1 MLLLVS
7 NFQQFQSVMKV
18 IPEKCHVHYICYLH
32 FYYFFLIATHLIKQF
47 FGKGL
52 NDLEERWYLLIYELS
67 YKSEVR
73 LEK

>member
-1 MLLLVS
+1 MCT
-7 NFQQFQSVMKV
+7 KCDIYIV
-18 IPEKCHVHYICYLH
+18 ITV
-32 FYYFFLIATHLIKQF
+32 FFLIATHLIKQF
-47 FGKGL
+47 FGKSF